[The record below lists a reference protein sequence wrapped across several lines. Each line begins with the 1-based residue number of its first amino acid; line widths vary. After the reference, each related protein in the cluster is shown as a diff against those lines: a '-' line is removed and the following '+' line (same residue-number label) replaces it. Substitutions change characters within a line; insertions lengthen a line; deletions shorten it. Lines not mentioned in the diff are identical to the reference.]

1 MMSNSSNLQASS
13 MQLRKLQILKQQ
25 GKVSQLHRRDERSLI
40 VDAITTARPDTKT
53 AAYVCL
59 LSRIS
64 PLACIASPFVPTKH
78 DMHYSS
84 SCRWLQ
90 SVQIST
96 LCKRSAAA
104 AEITV
109 WSSQYHKSFYRKT
122 GTPGSNGSATK
133 WVHGSSRLALFFSC
147 GAWLNHG
154 FGDIEHLTYD
164 ENVKVTY
171 TLIKLCHVWWWK
183 QKVTYMIICCQIQI
197 VLIKLY
203 YVMLCLFICPN
214 HANKLAI
221 T

>member
-1 MMSNSSNLQASS
+1 MMSNPSNLQSSS

-40 VDAITTARPDTKT
+40 VDAITAARPDTKT

-59 LSRIS
+59 LFRIS
-64 PLACIASPFVPTKH
+64 PLASIASPLYRRNMTCITAPPVDDCKAYRFLRSVKGQQQQQKLPSAVH
-78 DMHYSS
+78 SS
-84 SCRWLQ
+84 
-90 SVQIST
+90 
-96 LCKRSAAA
+96 
-104 AEITV
+104 
-109 WSSQYHKSFYRKT
+109 HYRKT

-133 WVHGSSRLALFFSC
+133 WVHNSSRLALFFSC